1 MMIKNMLSIKKELAK
16 TIEVWLYQVKSGGF
30 GGQNYKNA

>member
-1 MMIKNMLSIKKELAK
+1 MMIKNMLSTKKELARIK
-16 TIEVWLYQVKSGGF
+16 EVWLYQVKSGGF